1 MTANKNQ
8 YKFSEGEIHLFKI
21 AGFTE
26 IPDTN
31 DSFFILENKF
41 GGKHLLKAS
50 PFKHYNLNIGDH
62 VTCRID
68 KINCSGKIFLEPEN
82 PFYKPGEI
90 YDFDVIRLSTQ
101 TNSVGDKENAII
113 VKDRFGHE
121 NSCSLPESINPEQLA
136 EKIKCKVVRI
146 KKGQLFLIH
155 TQTENTK
162 KLLRI
167 GEKYT
172 FTVYEIKELNKIKY
186 YILHDDFG
194 NSYSLKLDMY
204 SHYNLCIGRQVECTV
219 TKFGSDG
226 QLKIEPNHPHY
237 KIGKTYPFKFLRI
250 ENDPDLLD
258 KDSKIII
265 VLDVYGIE
273 TKVSAFNVEIINKP
287 MPEYLHCLVE
297 GVRKGKA
304 ILSYKL

>member
-1 MTANKNQ
+1 MTTNTNQ
-8 YKFSEGEIHLFKI
+8 YKFTEGENHQFNII
-21 AGFTE
+21 GFTE
-26 IPDTN
+26 IPNTK
-31 DSFFILENKF
+31 DSFYILENKF
-41 GGKHLLKAS
+41 GGKHLLKAW
-50 PFKHYNLNIGDH
+50 PFKHYNLMIGNNI
-62 VTCRID
+62 TCRID

-82 PFYKPGEI
+82 PFYKLGEI
-90 YDFDVIRLSTQ
+90 YDFDVIRIATQ
-101 TNSVGDKENAII
+101 TNSVGETENTII
-113 VKDRFGHE
+113 VKDCFGHE
-121 NSCSLPESINPEQLA
+121 NSCPLPDSVNPDQIVENV
-136 EKIKCKVVRI
+136 KCKVVRI

-155 TQTENTK
+155 AETENTR
-162 KLLRI
+162 KLLQI
-167 GEKYT
+167 GKKYT
-172 FTVYEIKELNKIKY
+172 FTVHEIKGLNKVTY

-204 SHYNLCIGRQVECTV
+204 KHYNLCIGRQVECTV

-237 KIGKTYPFKFLRI
+237 KIGKEYPFKFLRI
-250 ENDPDLLD
+250 DNDPDLLD

-273 TKVSAFNVEIINKP
+273 TKVSSYKPEIFDKP

-304 ILSYKL
+304 ILSIL

>member
-1 MTANKNQ
+1 MNQNQ
-8 YKFSEGEIHLFKI
+8 YKFTEGDFYQFKI
-21 AGFTE
+21 IDYTE

-31 DSFFILENKF
+31 DSFFILKNQW
-41 GGKHLLKAS
+41 GGKHLLKAF
-50 PFKHYNLNIGDH
+50 PFKHYNLTVGIDI
-62 VTCRID
+62 TCRID

-90 YDFDVIRLSTQ
+90 YDFDVIRFSTH
-101 TNSVGDKENAII
+101 TNSVGEKESIII

-121 NSCSLPESINPEQLA
+121 NSCSMPENLNPEDIG
-136 EKIKCKVVRI
+136 ERIKCKVVRI

-155 TQTENTK
+155 SETENTR
-162 KLLRI
+162 KLLQI
-167 GEKYT
+167 GEKYA
-172 FTVYEIKELNKIKY
+172 FTVYELKDLNGVKY
-186 YILHDDFG
+186 YILHDGFG
-194 NSYSLKLDMY
+194 NSYSLKMDMY
-204 SHYNLCIGRQVECTV
+204 KHYNLCIGRQVECTV
-219 TKFGSDG
+219 TKFDTDG

-258 KDSKIII
+258 KNSKIII
-265 VLDVYGIE
+265 VIDVFGIE
-273 TKVSAFNVEIINKP
+273 TKVSSFKPEIFNKP

-304 ILSYKL
+304 ILSIL

>member
-1 MTANKNQ
+1 MTANTNQ
-8 YKFSEGEIHLFKI
+8 YKFSEGESHLFKI
-21 AGFTE
+21 AGYTE

-41 GGKHLLKAS
+41 GGKHLLKAW
-50 PFKHYNLNIGDH
+50 PFKHYKLEIGSE
-62 VTCRID
+62 VICRID

-82 PFYKPGEI
+82 PFYKSGEV
-90 YDFDVIRLSTQ
+90 YDFEVIRISSQ
-101 TNSVGDKENAII
+101 TNSVGETENTII
-113 VKDRFGHE
+113 VKDRFEHE
-121 NSCSLPESINPEQLA
+121 NSCPLPENITSDQIA

-155 TQTENTK
+155 AETENTR
-162 KLLRI
+162 KLLQI
-167 GEKYT
+167 GEKYN
-172 FTVYEIKELNKIKY
+172 FTVHEIKDLNRVKV

-204 SHYNLCIGRQVECTV
+204 KHYNLCIGRQIECTV

-237 KIGKTYPFKFLRI
+237 KIGKIYPFKFLRVD
-250 ENDPDLLD
+250 NDPDLLD
-258 KDSKIII
+258 KELKIII
-265 VLDVYGIE
+265 VLDVYGLE
-273 TKVSAFNVEIINKP
+273 TKVSSYNTEIFNKP
-287 MPEYLHCLVE
+287 IPEYLHCLVE

-304 ILSYKL
+304 ILRII

>member
-1 MTANKNQ
+1 MTSNTNQ
-8 YKFSEGEIHLFKI
+8 YKFSEGESHRFKI
-21 AGFTE
+21 AGYTE
-26 IPDTN
+26 IPNTN

-41 GGKHLLKAS
+41 GGKHLLKAW
-50 PFKHYNLNIGDH
+50 PFKHYNLKIGGE
-62 VTCRID
+62 VVCRID

-82 PFYKPGEI
+82 PFYQPGKI
-90 YDFDVIRLSTQ
+90 YDFDVIRIATQ
-101 TNSVGDKENAII
+101 TNSVGETENAII

-121 NSCSLPESINPEQLA
+121 NSCPLPDSINPDQIV
-136 EKIKCKVVRI
+136 EKVKCKVVRI

-155 TQTENTK
+155 AETENTR
-162 KLLRI
+162 KLLQI
-167 GEKYT
+167 GEKYK
-172 FTVYEIKELNKIKY
+172 FTVHEIKDINKVKY

-204 SHYNLCIGRQVECTV
+204 KHYNLCIGRQVECTV

-226 QLKIEPNHPHY
+226 QLKIEPTHPHY

-250 ENDPDLLD
+250 DNDPNLLD

-273 TKVSAFNVEIINKP
+273 TKVSSYKP
-287 MPEYLHCLVE
+287 GIFDNPIPEYLHCMVE

-304 ILSYKL
+304 ILSIH